1 MIKENKQE
9 EDEYDYGFEY
19 GEESETKSPDI
30 KTGASPVVYRP
41 LAVPQ

>member
-1 MIKENKQE
+1 MIEEKKQE

-19 GEESETKSPDI
+19 GEESETKSPNI
-30 KTGASPVVYRP
+30 KMGASPVVHRP